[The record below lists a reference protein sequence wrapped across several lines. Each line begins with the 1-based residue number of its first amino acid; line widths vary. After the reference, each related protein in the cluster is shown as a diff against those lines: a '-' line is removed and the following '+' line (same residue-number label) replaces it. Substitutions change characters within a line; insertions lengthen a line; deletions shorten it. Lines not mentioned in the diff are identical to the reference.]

1 MAINS
6 ARMAFFRNGTTD
18 QIAQKLL
25 GTTLNYQDPS
35 GQLFSGLVVETEAYL
50 GEQDSAAHAFQGR
63 HTAANDPLYG
73 PAGTIYIYSIYGH
86 YLFNVVT
93 QEVGVPQG
101 VLIRAIQ
108 PTVGIE
114 QMQINR
120 HQTGYNLTNGPGKV
134 MAAFGIHNLNFNG
147 QLVDRTPLWI
157 DVSQPKK
164 PQTIVAS
171 ARIGVENQGEWASKP
186 YRYLVGGNPYVSKI
200 RKREVDL
207 INLGWQN

>member
-1 MAINS
+1 MDIKS
-6 ARMAFFRNGTTD
+6 AEMAFFREGTTD

-25 GTTLNYQDPS
+25 GTTLNYRNPD
-35 GQLFSGLVVETEAYL
+35 GQLFSGLIVETEAYL
-50 GEQDSAAHAFQGR
+50 GELDSAAHAFKGR

-86 YLFNVVT
+86 YLFDVAT
-93 QEVGVPQG
+93 QEAGVPQG

-134 MAAFGIHNLNFNG
+134 MAAFGIHDLNLNG
-147 QLVDRTPLWI
+147 RLAQQPPLWI
-157 DVSQPKK
+157 DYSHPKQP
-164 PQTIVAS
+164 QAIIAS
-171 ARIGVENQGEWASKP
+171 ARIGVENQGDWASKP
-186 YRYLVGGNPYVSKI
+186 YRFLVGGNPYVSKI

-207 INLGWQN
+207 INLGWQD